1 MLMNVIGLIR
11 LLFFPILMNA
21 LFNARD
27 VFFIDDIAVGACSM
41 FPVPQYCM
49 MAFLLQEVRD

>member
-1 MLMNVIGLIR
+1 MNVIGLIR
-11 LLFFPILMNA
+11 LLFFPILINA

-27 VFFIDDIAVGACSM
+27 VFFIDDIAACSM
-41 FPVPQYCM
+41 FPVPQYFM